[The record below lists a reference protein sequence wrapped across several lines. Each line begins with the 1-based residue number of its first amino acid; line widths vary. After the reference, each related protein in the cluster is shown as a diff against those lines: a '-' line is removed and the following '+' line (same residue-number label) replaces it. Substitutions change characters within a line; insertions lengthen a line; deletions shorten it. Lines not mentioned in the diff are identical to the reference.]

1 MKKSYKKADWYKQRC
16 DEIFKL
22 MKWENH
28 KDHVGFDW
36 LKEGIYLDDIQKFK
50 NNCKMS
56 VMDELENVGG
66 IIVKRDSTPYLRQR
80 MGLGDK
86 EVAFIVDKTEELL
99 RNKPNDLDEEKSKL
113 YKELEIAHLMYSTRT
128 NYNYGIGRMRKII
141 RQLLGE

>member
-1 MKKSYKKADWYKQRC
+1 MT
-16 DEIFKL
+16 
-22 MKWENH
+22 
-28 KDHVGFDW
+28 
-36 LKEGIYLDDIQKFK
+36 
-50 NNCKMS
+50 